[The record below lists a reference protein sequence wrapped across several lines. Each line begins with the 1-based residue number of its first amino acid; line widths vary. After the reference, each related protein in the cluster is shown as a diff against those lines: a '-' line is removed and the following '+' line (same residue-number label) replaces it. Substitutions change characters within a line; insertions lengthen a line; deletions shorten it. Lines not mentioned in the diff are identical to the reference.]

1 MKFTFSKKLA
11 FFTLVGFFFF
21 SSCSHSEKYP
31 WTRAI
36 PKKSA
41 FIIIPAEGTDIQTA
55 VQSKYISTLEQFGSP
70 ALQPIMKIDSAASKS
85 LPLQGIDL
93 FAGTRQK
100 LRVLWYVKA
109 PEDFEDTL
117 SRRFTPSFLNSH
129 YRFHNHKILTLH
141 FKNQEIFVSRL
152 HNLYLLSTSSR
163 AVEQSILAYKGKKN
177 RINLDDIS
185 ISPASLIMNTSEIDN
200 WFARIGKVKEQEHIK
215 DLLSGASPVL
225 FKLSSQKN
233 KNIIEDVTG
242 QVTLLPD
249 KASQLVKAA
258 SNANKPLF
266 LDQYVSSE
274 AAGFAVLRAPAASF
288 PKTLPDTTDADRY
301 LMKHKKP
308 YKKLAS
314 TLDSE
319 FGMEMFANSGF
330 QSTSEYLFLRKLKN
344 SGDFEEQLSNL
355 NKDSVI
361 TQVDST
367 TYYVQSNSLAALLA
381 SKLCGF
387 KNFYLSNVD
396 GVAVIAARKGLIN
409 KVDFDHEQHQ
419 TIQYEGYYQQMKSS
433 LPAKVSGLLVAGPK
447 LKSFLQPLVSNSKYV
462 DQIFSD
468 FKYFALTARLDSTKK
483 HLTLSLASFNGK
495 QPKRPYRENWMY
507 SMSDVSLSGHPVF
520 GNLGGSP
527 NKEVV
532 FATKDNKVFVLAS
545 DGTLVRQ
552 FDTNEDT
559 PVGSPVIYDWF
570 GTGHNVILIAA
581 GNKIYGWNM
590 NGDALPE
597 FPISF
602 KYKITSPLVVS
613 DVNHDQSPDAIVATE
628 NRKLHIINGSGKH
641 LSGWPVRTNV
651 PIKAAPYVGYF
662 QGQPAVVA
670 FSGNA
675 VNAWN
680 THGNSLHGF
689 PLFAKAKLQGSPM
702 KFKKAILGNGSD
714 GLLYAAG
721 KNIPFADSLNA
732 YHRSDS
738 SATNLMAIRISSQA
752 LHGTPA
758 AYKDQILTSNRSGT
772 LYLLDDAGHLQ
783 QTENIGTPLS
793 SVWSPEII
801 DINGD
806 RLPDITAL
814 AQNGRLYAWQ
824 IDGSKRLKALP
835 KTKMTNIHI
844 GDLQGDGL
852 KEIVGLTSDGLECW
866 TIYPR

>member
-11 FFTLVGFFFF
+11 LFVLVSFFFF
-21 SSCSHSEKYP
+21 ISCSHSKKYP
-31 WTRAI
+31 WTQAI

-41 FIIIPAEGTDIQTA
+41 FIIVPAEGTDVQTA

-70 ALQPIMKIDSAASKS
+70 ALQQITRIDSAASRSMS
-85 LPLQGIDL
+85 LKGIDL
-93 FAGTRQK
+93 FAGTHQK
-100 LRVLWYVKA
+100 LQVLWFVKA

-117 SRRFTPSFLNSH
+117 IHRFTPSFLNNH
-129 YRFHNHKILTLH
+129 YRFHDHKILTLH
-141 FKNQEIFVSRL
+141 IKNQEIFASRL

-177 RINLDDIS
+177 RIMLDDINIGPS
-185 ISPASLIMNTSEIDN
+185 SLIMNTSEIDN
-200 WFARIGKVKEQEHIK
+200 WFARVGKVKEQKYIK
-215 DLLSGASPVL
+215 NLLNGASPIL
-225 FKLSSQKN
+225 FKLTSKKN
-233 KNIIEDVTG
+233 KNIIEGITG
-242 QVTLLPD
+242 QVTLHPD
-249 KASQLVKAA
+249 KASQLVKAV
-258 SNANKPLF
+258 SNANKPLS
-266 LDQYVSSE
+266 LDQYVSAE
-274 AAGFAVLRAPAASF
+274 AAGFAVLRSPAASF

-301 LMKHKKP
+301 LMKHKKT
-308 YKKLAS
+308 YNKLDS

-319 FGMEMFANSGF
+319 FGLEMFANSGF
-330 QSTSEYLFLRKLKN
+330 QSTSEYLFLRKLKDTD
-344 SGDFEEQLSNL
+344 SFQQQLANL
-355 NKDSVI
+355 SKDSVI

-367 TYYVQSNSLAALLA
+367 TYYVQSNSLATLLA

-433 LPAKVSGLLVAGPK
+433 FPAKVSGLLVAGPK
-447 LKSFLQPLVSNSKYV
+447 LKTFLKPLVSNSKYV
-462 DQIFSD
+462 NQIFSQ
-468 FKYFALTARLDSTKK
+468 FKYIGLTTHLDSTQK
-483 HLTLSLASFNGK
+483 HLTLNLATFNGK
-495 QPKRPYRENWMY
+495 QPKQPYHENWLY
-507 SMSDVSLSGHPVF
+507 SLSDISLSGHPVF

-532 FATKDNKVFVLAS
+532 FATKNDKVFVLAS
-545 DGTLVRQ
+545 DGTLVQQ
-552 FDTNEDT
+552 FTTDEDT
-559 PVGSPVIYDWF
+559 PVGSPVIYDWY

-590 NGDALPE
+590 NGDALPQ

-613 DVNHDQSPDAIVATE
+613 DVNHDRNPDAIVATE
-628 NRKLHIINGSGKH
+628 NRKLHIINGNGKH
-641 LSGWPVRTNV
+641 LSGWPVKTNV
-651 PIKAAPYVGYF
+651 PIKTAPYAGYF
-662 QGQPAVVA
+662 QGQPAIVA

-689 PLFAKAKLQGSPM
+689 PLFAKAKLQGSPV

-721 KNIPFADSLNA
+721 NNIPFADSLNV

-738 SATNLMAIRISSQA
+738 STTNLMAIRISSQA
-752 LHGTPA
+752 LHGTPDT
-758 AYKDQILTSNRSGT
+758 YKDNILTSNRSGT
-772 LYLLDDAGHLQ
+772 LYLLDNVGHLQ
-783 QTENIGTPLS
+783 QTEHVGGSLS
-793 SVWSPEII
+793 SIWSPEIN
-801 DINGD
+801 DVNGD
-806 RLPDITAL
+806 RIPDITAL
-814 AQNGRLYAWQ
+814 AQTGRLYAWQ
-824 IDGSKRLKALP
+824 IGNGKQLNALP
-835 KTKMTNIHI
+835 KTEMNNIHI

-852 KEIVGLTSDGLECW
+852 KEVVGLTSDGLKCW